1 MLFLILY
8 YSLVESS
15 SSKGVSMT
23 DLLYSGLLYYEQQDE
38 DDCLMTFTVV
48 QDLEALK
55 KVRV

>member
-1 MLFLILY
+1 
-8 YSLVESS
+8 
-15 SSKGVSMT
+15 MT